1 MISEIKDTNFAEII
15 KSSSEPVVVDF
26 WASWC
31 GPCKMLAPVI
41 DEISGEIGDKAKF
54 FKLNVDE
61 NPVTSTQY
69 KIASIPTVMIL
80 KNGEVVD
87 TLVGFRPKDAIKSVI
102 EKHI

>member
-1 MISEIKDTNFAEII
+1 MINEIKDTNFDETI
-15 KSSSEPVVVDF
+15 KNSSEPVVVDF

-31 GPCKMLAPVI
+31 GPCKMLAPII
-41 DEISGEIGDKAKF
+41 DEISGELGDKAKF

-61 NPVTSTQY
+61 NPVVSTQY

-102 EKHI
+102 EKHV

>member
-1 MISEIKDTNFAEII
+1 MINEIKDVNFAETI
-15 KSSSEPVVVDF
+15 KSSTEPVVVDF

-41 DEISGEIGDKAKF
+41 DEISGELGDKAKF

-61 NPVTSTQY
+61 NPITSAQY

-87 TLVGFRPKDAIKSVI
+87 TLVGFRPKDAIKSAI

>member
-1 MISEIKDTNFAEII
+1 MINEIKDMNFAETI
-15 KSSSEPVVVDF
+15 KNSSEPVVVDF

-41 DEISGEIGDKAKF
+41 DEIAGELGDKAKF

-61 NPVTSTQY
+61 NPVVSTQY
-69 KIASIPTVMIL
+69 KISSIPTVMIL

-87 TLVGFRPKDAIKSVI
+87 TLVGFRPKDAIKSTI

>member
-1 MISEIKDTNFAEII
+1 MINEIKDSNFVETI
-15 KSSSEPVVVDF
+15 KNSSEPVVVDF

-41 DEISGEIGDKAKF
+41 DEISGELGDKAKF

-87 TLVGFRPKDAIKSVI
+87 TLVGFRPKDAIKSAI

>member
-1 MISEIKDTNFAEII
+1 MINEIKDINFDETI

-41 DEISGEIGDKAKF
+41 DEIAGELGDKAKF

-61 NPVTSTQY
+61 NPVVSTQY
-69 KIASIPTVMIL
+69 KISSIPTVMIL

-87 TLVGFRPKDAIKSVI
+87 TLVGFRPKDAIKSAI